1 MISTAL
7 HCSEVDC
14 SRVRSNLSLS
24 IVFPVYLV
32 SNCRS
37 VQWNLI
43 TRSSSG
49 QLQSYLIIGALTSQ
63 YHCQAADL
71 LGTFLLCHAKSCH
84 YNDINFCNCDID
96 ELYSLRPL
104 GQTTDWGW
112 GYCLGW
118 QWGLLSGLFYIF
130 LNLKTNK
137 QSFRPAA
144 QGQGGEVIYYRIS
157 SNIEYCRKL
166 MNNRMDTFKPLYLGN
181 IFDLSENLLSL
192 FSLQEFQS

>member
-118 QWGLLSGLFYIF
+118 QWGLLSWIILYFSQSE
-130 LNLKTNK
+130 NK
-137 QSFRPAA
+137 QTILQTGRPGA
-144 QGQGGEVIYYRIS
+144 GRRG
-157 SNIEYCRKL
+157 
-166 MNNRMDTFKPLYLGN
+166 
-181 IFDLSENLLSL
+181 DL
-192 FSLQEFQS
+192 LQN